1 MQYSVTGMNC
11 AACSA
16 RVEKAVS
23 KVEGVTVCNVNLLTN
38 SMEVE
43 GTATPKNVIK
53 AVKKA
58 GYGATL
64 KNNSVAN
71 NKGDENSLVESD
83 TQKVVIRLI
92 ASVIFLLPLMY
103 VSMGAMMW
111 GWPLPEAISNNHIA
125 MGFLQMVIS
134 TIILVINQKFFI
146 NGFKGVIHLAPNM
159 DTLVALGSGAS
170 YVYSVAVIFK
180 MILNYETG
188 MPDLYFESAAMILV
202 LITVGKML
210 EAHSKGKTTNAI
222 KSLMELAPKT
232 ATVVVDGDEK
242 VIPIEQLKKG
252 DVFIVKSGDSIPVDG
267 VIIDGSGAVDESAIT
282 GESIPVD
289 KVVGSTVTSGT
300 ICSSGY
306 IRCESVRVGEDTTL
320 SKIIKM
326 VNDASASKAP
336 IAAIADKVSGVFV
349 PVVIGI
355 SLITFIV
362 WMLTGHGVPFS
373 IARAVSVLVISCPC
387 ALGLATPVAIMVGN
401 GVGARRGILFK
412 TATSLENAGKVKV
425 VALDKTG
432 TITRGKPVV
441 TDVISIGT
449 DESEHLEIAYAL
461 ENKSEHP
468 IASAIVVYASD
479 KGVKLLDVTE
489 FSVLPGNGI
498 LGVVKGK
505 KALVG
510 SLAFMTLQLEVPSEV
525 MHQCDSFSEEGKT
538 PILVASDAEVIG
550 LIAVADVV
558 REDSVFAISKL
569 KAMGIHTVMLTG
581 DNEKTAAVI
590 GKQCGVDE
598 IIAGVRPE
606 GKEMEVR
613 KLKMRGKVAMVGD
626 GINDAPALT
635 TADIGIAIGNGTD
648 IAIDAADIVLMK
660 NSIMDVAEGMNI
672 SRKTLRNIKQNLFWA
687 FIYNVIGIPLAAGVW
702 YYALGWE
709 LNPMF
714 GAAAMSLSSF
724 SVVMNA
730 LRLNLMKRVK

>member
-159 DTLVALGSGAS
+159 DALVALGSGAS

-232 ATVVVDGDEK
+232 ATVLVDGNEK

-252 DVFIVKSGDSIPVDG
+252 DIFIVKSGESIPVDG

-289 KVVGSTVTSGT
+289 KEVGSSVTSGT

-432 TITRGKPVV
+432 TITRGKPAV

-449 DESEHLEIAYAL
+449 DESEHFEIAYAL

-510 SLAFMTLQLEVPSEV
+510 SLAFMTSQLEVPSEV
-525 MHQCDSFSEEGKT
+525 MHQCNSFSEEGKT

-558 REDSVFAISKL
+558 REDSVLAISKL

-590 GKQCGVDE
+590 GKQCGMDE

-660 NSIMDVAEGMNI
+660 NSIMDVAEGINI

-687 FIYNVIGIPLAAGVW
+687 FIYNIIGIPLAAGVW